1 MDTPCLILKDLTKE
15 FGGLTA
21 VDHVNLEISPG
32 ERHGIIGPNG
42 AGKTT
47 LFNLICGDLTP
58 SAGKIIHFD
67 NDVTRLPTHKRIAL
81 GISRTFQIN
90 KLFPKLSVLQ
100 NVLLAAQGL
109 EKTKYVMYRPI
120 SSYDHLLEKSRTILG
135 KFEMWDKRH
144 ALIENLS
151 YGEQRQIEICMALI
165 ENPRLLLL
173 DEPTAGLSRTETK
186 VFTSILKKLDPD
198 ISILLIEHDMDVAF
212 ELVENLTVLQFGG
225 LVVTGNKEEIKENKT
240 VQEIYLGT
248 EGKNLWS

>member
-1 MDTPCLILKDLTKE
+1 VGTPCLVLEGLTTE
-15 FGGLTA
+15 FGGLVA
-21 VDHVNLEISPG
+21 VDHVDLEIGAG

-58 SAGKIIHFD
+58 SAGRIVHFGK
-67 NDVTRLPTHKRIAL
+67 DVTHISTHKRIAL
-81 GISRTFQIN
+81 GMSRTFQIN
-90 KLFPKLSVLQ
+90 NLFPKLTVLQ

-120 SSYDHLLEKSRTILG
+120 SSYKHLYEKTKSILDE
-135 KFEMWDKRH
+135 FELWDKR
-144 ALIENLS
+144 EVTVKNLS
-151 YGEQRQIEICMALI
+151 YGDQRQIEVCLALI

-173 DEPTAGLSRTETK
+173 DEPTAGLSRAETLS
-186 VFTSILKKLDPD
+186 FTSTLKKLDPD

-212 ELVENLTVLQFGG
+212 ELAENITVLQLGRS
-225 LVVTGNKEEIKENKT
+225 VASGNKEDIKANKK

-248 EGKNLWS
+248 KQ

>member
-1 MDTPCLILKDLTKE
+1 MENLCLVLEGLTKE

-21 VDHVNLEISPG
+21 VDNVSLKIRRG

-47 LFNLICGDLTP
+47 LFNLICGNLIP
-58 SAGKIIHFD
+58 SAGRIYHFGHEM
-67 NDVTRLPTHKRIAL
+67 TSLPTHKRIAL

-90 KLFPKLSVLQ
+90 KLFPKLTVMQ

-120 SSYDHLLEKSRTILG
+120 SSFKHLHDKAQNILQEFG
-135 KFEMWDKRH
+135 MWDKREE
-144 ALIENLS
+144 LIENLS
-151 YGEQRQIEICMALI
+151 YGEQRQIEICLALI
-165 ENPRLLLL
+165 EKPRLLLL
-173 DEPTAGLSRTETK
+173 DEPTAGLSRAETAT
-186 VFTSILKKLDPD
+186 FLTSLNRLDPE

-212 ELVENLTVLQFGG
+212 GLVENLTVLQFGG
-225 LVVTGNKEEIKENKT
+225 LVVSGHKEEIKANRK

-248 EGKNLWS
+248 ENDA